1 MSLGKSRRNFPSST
15 CLPDQLTKLA
25 WIGRHATQ
33 YNGRVR
39 WLCVPKCALK
49 DPCDRLAGRLLHA
62 GRPAAPCCG
71 FDRLQS
77 QNVKVKRHKSANH
90 TTSNAKPNTSRSTRT
105 TETRKKAPTAHVG
118 GES

>member
-39 WLCVPKCALK
+39 WLCVPKCAY
-49 DPCDRLAGRLLHA
+49 GRF
-62 GRPAAPCCG
+62 C
-71 FDRLQS
+71 
-77 QNVKVKRHKSANH
+77 
-90 TTSNAKPNTSRSTRT
+90 
-105 TETRKKAPTAHVG
+105 
-118 GES
+118 